1 MKKLLLF
8 ILFVILTMV
17 GYSQTTYTVNSTDDL
32 PDIDINDADCADAN
46 GNCTLRA
53 AIQNANKTN
62 NKDTIKFNIVGTA
75 PYVINVLT
83 EMLPAIM
90 RPVIIDGRTQPGYAN
105 APLVEINGSGSP
117 LGNSGIRLLG
127 VSDNSEIYGLCIGG
141 FQRVAVSPFGGGFG
155 IDVSSQR
162 TIMQSNYI
170 GLKPDGTTLNRN
182 QWGVYFMSSNNNT
195 FGGTGTNQGNV
206 VSGNYS
212 GGVTFSESSNNVVQ
226 GNLLGTD
233 AKGLLAKGNRFN
245 LQILNSSNNTIGG
258 NTPQA
263 RNILSGGIN
272 SFDAQMDGTGI
283 SMTGVNSKNNVII
296 GNYFG
301 TDITGTKSL
310 PNARAGI
317 LLLFG
322 SNNNSIGGEGAGE
335 GNVISGNG
343 AYGIYFQG
351 NAASPVVSNSIK
363 GNYVGVDVT
372 GNLALPNDDGILFL
386 GEGQNN
392 NFIGG
397 TTASSRNVISGN
409 KRYGIGIIQGGN
421 NQIIGNYIGT
431 NASGTA
437 AIPNVDTGVR
447 ITASNTIV
455 GGQTAGSRNIIS
467 GNATGVVIGFNES
480 SGSKVIGNYIGLN
493 ASGSGAL
500 PNVTGVSLFE
510 NSMSVVVGGANPL
523 DRNIISGNSSTGLM
537 VSGVSHDIQ
546 NNYIGLSPNGST
558 IIKNNDIGLR
568 LYGILEGSKV
578 SGNTI
583 SGNGSAPETGRNVLM
598 TGANGVHFFSNKI
611 GTLPDG
617 ITGAV
622 NVGNGMLIQSSL
634 NNLIGGFSEVEG
646 NIMGNHDKD
655 GVLIAFSSINN
666 TFGYNKIGVGAD
678 GVTNLGNAGNGVTAF
693 NTTGVNTGNTF
704 TKNIIANNKKGLE
717 LDADTGVV
725 ARFTISENSIYNN
738 STIGIDLLRTSV
750 NDVGDADAGV
760 NNLQNSPEVSSIKY
774 LGSDKIEIKYAV
786 TSTVANSAYPL
797 LIEFFGAVNGQGK
810 FFMKSDSYTA
820 PGVKTITID
829 LPSGYNPDDY
839 SNIVATAT
847 DANGNTSEF
856 GVNISYTLSISQFE
870 NQSVKLYPN
879 PVSNRLFLQFPN
891 SESYNLKLV
900 NALGQ
905 VVLTKANST
914 SSIELD
920 VSDLS
925 KGMYFLNVTSEIRNS
940 QTLKFIKN

>member
-1 MKKLLLF
+1 
-8 ILFVILTMV
+8 
-17 GYSQTTYTVNSTDDL
+17 
-32 PDIDINDADCADAN
+32 
-46 GNCTLRA
+46 
-53 AIQNANKTN
+53 
-62 NKDTIKFNIVGTA
+62 
-75 PYVINVLT
+75 
-83 EMLPAIM
+83 
-90 RPVIIDGRTQPGYAN
+90 
-105 APLVEINGSGSP
+105 
-117 LGNSGIRLLG
+117 
-127 VSDNSEIYGLCIGG
+127 
-141 FQRVAVSPFGGGFG
+141 
-155 IDVSSQR
+155 
-162 TIMQSNYI
+162 
-170 GLKPDGTTLNRN
+170 
-182 QWGVYFMSSNNNT
+182 
-195 FGGTGTNQGNV
+195 
-206 VSGNYS
+206 
-212 GGVTFSESSNNVVQ
+212 
-226 GNLLGTD
+226 
-233 AKGLLAKGNRFN
+233 
-245 LQILNSSNNTIGG
+245 
-258 NTPQA
+258 
-263 RNILSGGIN
+263 
-272 SFDAQMDGTGI
+272 
-283 SMTGVNSKNNVII
+283 
-296 GNYFG
+296 
-301 TDITGTKSL
+301 
-310 PNARAGI
+310 
-317 LLLFG
+317 
-322 SNNNSIGGEGAGE
+322 
-335 GNVISGNG
+335 
-343 AYGIYFQG
+343 
-351 NAASPVVSNSIK
+351 
-363 GNYVGVDVT
+363 
-372 GNLALPNDDGILFL
+372 
-386 GEGQNN
+386 
-392 NFIGG
+392 
-397 TTASSRNVISGN
+397 
-409 KRYGIGIIQGGN
+409 
-421 NQIIGNYIGT
+421 
-431 NASGTA
+431 
-437 AIPNVDTGVR
+437 
-447 ITASNTIV
+447 
-455 GGQTAGSRNIIS
+455 
-467 GNATGVVIGFNES
+467 
-480 SGSKVIGNYIGLN
+480 
-493 ASGSGAL
+493 
-500 PNVTGVSLFE
+500 
-510 NSMSVVVGGANPL
+510 MSVVVGGANPL
-523 DRNIISGNSSTGLM
+523 DRNIISGNISTGLM

-646 NIMGNHDKD
+646 NVMGNHDKD

-738 STIGIDLLRTSV
+738 STIGIDLLRTNV
-750 NDVGDADAGV
+750 NDVGDADTGV
-760 NNLQNSPEVSSIKY
+760 NNLQNSPDISSIKY
-774 LGSDKIEIKYAV
+774 LGSDNIEIKYEV
-786 TSTVANSAYPL
+786 TSTVTNSAYPL
-797 LIEFFGAVNGQGK
+797 VIEFFGAANGQGK

-879 PVSNRLFLQFPN
+879 PVSNRLFLQSPN